1 MKNNNFNSKKL
12 PDRSFQVE
20 YAHSRKE
27 PNDPRRHK
35 CRCTYYKNN
44 HCTCPKSIEGIY
56 VRKCKGL
63 AHCEFYLECDN
74 ELTDME
80 VEEIHRTMLMDDSDF
95 K

>member
-1 MKNNNFNSKKL
+1 MELNTISGLAIAGVICSVVLSMGGTDCF
-12 PDRSFQVE
+12 V
-20 YAHSRKE
+20 
-27 PNDPRRHK
+27 
-35 CRCTYYKNN
+35 

-56 VRKCKGL
+56 VRKCKGS
-63 AHCEFYLECDN
+63 AHCEFYLERDN